1 MLFDIEQYHHR
12 DSQHHKGDWD
22 GVKYDSAWD
31 DGSAFPQINHK
42 TSSKETARSKKT
54 DCWYT
59 PPHIIELVIQVLG
72 EITLDPCADD
82 GRHIRAAKHYTFD
95 DDGLKQPWYGKVYMN
110 PPYSH
115 PGLWMKKLQLEFET
129 GNVDEAIAL
138 VPAATDTNWLSPV
151 LKTQPVCFW
160 KGRIKFL
167 GQDYQPKLSARQ
179 SHVLVYWGNNWQK
192 FREVFEDYGVVYFPI
207 PPVDNN
213 EVLGENISLNNSP
226 STRMEDKSQTL
237 DNSSSTSNLSNAQ
250 LSNDDQVLGGNISPN
265 NYPSTQIEDN
275 SQTLDSSSSTSILS
289 NTQISNDNQVLGGNI
304 SLNNSP
310 STRMEDKSQTL
321 DNSSS
326 TSILLNT
333 QISNDDQVLG
343 ENISPNNSPS
353 NRIEDNSQTLG
364 NNSSTSILSNTQ
376 VSNDNQEK
384 RENISPNNSPSTRI
398 EDGSQTLDSSS
409 STSNLSNTQ
418 VGNDNQVL
426 GGNISLNNS
435 PSTRIEDGSQT
446 LDNSSSTSNL
456 SNAQVS
462 NDNQVLG
469 GNILPNNSPST
480 RIEDESQTLVNS
492 SSKLS
497 HANTQLSND
506 DQVLGGNIS
515 LNNPPSTYRKRGE
528 GSGNISWGYANANS
542 TKKKPVKQLYFEW
555 EYRGKRGKTYVRS
568 HFFEQVI
575 SMNEAKVPVVVILKL
590 LTYNPKVAGALGL
603 N

>member
-1 MLFDIEQYHHR
+1 MTMLFDIEQYQHP
-12 DSQHHKGDWD
+12 DSQNHKGDWD
-22 GVKYDSAWD
+22 GVKYDPAWD
-31 DGSAFPQINHK
+31 DGSAFPQTNSK
-42 TSSKETARSKKT
+42 TSLKETSVSNKT

-59 PPHIIELVIQVLG
+59 PPSIVELVIQVLG
-72 EITLDPCADD
+72 EINLDPCADD
-82 GRHIRAAKHYTFD
+82 GRHIAATKHYTFD
-95 DDGLKQPWYGKVYMN
+95 DNGLEQPWCGKIYMN

-115 PGLWMKKLQLEFET
+115 PGLWMKKLELEFET

-250 LSNDDQVLGGNISPN
+250 LSNDDQVLGGNIS
-265 NYPSTQIEDN
+265 
-275 SQTLDSSSSTSILS
+275 
-289 NTQISNDNQVLGGNI
+289 
-304 SLNNSP
+304 LNNSP

-333 QISNDDQVLG
+333 QISNDDQEKR

-364 NNSSTSILSNTQ
+364 NNSSTSNLSNTQ

-384 RENISPNNSPSTRI
+384 RENISPNNSPSNRI
-398 EDGSQTLDSSS
+398 EDGSQTLDS
-409 STSNLSNTQ
+409 
-418 VGNDNQVL
+418 
-426 GGNISLNNS
+426 
-435 PSTRIEDGSQT
+435 
-446 LDNSSSTSNL
+446 SSSTSNL

>member
-1 MLFDIEQYHHR
+1 MTMLFDIEQYRHL
-12 DSQHHKGDWD
+12 QNHKGDWD
-22 GVKYDSAWD
+22 GVKYDGAWD
-31 DGSAFPQINHK
+31 DGSAFPQ
-42 TSSKETARSKKT
+42 TSSKTSLQETSGSNKT

-59 PPHIIELVIQVLG
+59 PPSIVELVIQVLG
-72 EITLDPCADD
+72 EINLDPCADD

-95 DDGLKQPWYGKVYMN
+95 DDGLKQPWCGKVYMN

-115 PGLWMKKLQLEFET
+115 PGVWMKKLQLEFET

-179 SHVLVYWGNNWQK
+179 SHVLIYWGNNWQK

-207 PPVDNN
+207 PPVDNDQ
-213 EVLGENISLNNSP
+213 VLGGNISLNNSP
-226 STRMEDKSQTL
+226 STRIEDKSQTLGNSSSTSNFSNTQLSNDNQVLGGNISLTNSPSTRIEGESQTLGNSSSTSNLSNVQLSNDDQVLGGNTSLNNSPSTRIEDKSQTL

-250 LSNDDQVLGGNISPN
+250 LSNDGQVLGGNILLNNSPSTRIEGESQTLGNSSSKLSDANTQVSNDDQVLGGNI
-265 NYPSTQIEDN
+265 
-275 SQTLDSSSSTSILS
+275 L
-289 NTQISNDNQVLGGNI
+289 
-304 SLNNSP
+304 
-310 STRMEDKSQTL
+310 
-321 DNSSS
+321 
-326 TSILLNT
+326 
-333 QISNDDQVLG
+333 
-343 ENISPNNSPS
+343 
-353 NRIEDNSQTLG
+353 
-364 NNSSTSILSNTQ
+364 
-376 VSNDNQEK
+376 
-384 RENISPNNSPSTRI
+384 PNNSPSTRI
-398 EDGSQTLDSSS
+398 KDESQTFVNSS
-409 STSNLSNTQ
+409 STSNFSNAQLSN
-418 VGNDNQVL
+418 DDQVL

-435 PSTRIEDGSQT
+435 PSTRIEG
-446 LDNSSSTSNL
+446 
-456 SNAQVS
+456 
-462 NDNQVLG
+462 
-469 GNILPNNSPST
+469 
-480 RIEDESQTLVNS
+480 ESQTPDNS

-497 HANTQLSND
+497 HANTQVSND

-515 LNNPPSTYRKRGE
+515 PNNPPSTHRKRGE

-568 HFFEQVI
+568 RFFEQVI
-575 SMNEAKVPVVVILKL
+575 SMNEAKVPVIEILKL

>member
-1 MLFDIEQYHHR
+1 MLFDIEQYR
-12 DSQHHKGDWD
+12 APDSQNHKGDWD

-42 TSSKETARSKKT
+42 TSLQETSGSNKT

-59 PPHIIELVIQVLG
+59 PPSIVELVIQVLG
-72 EITLDPCADD
+72 EINLDPCADD
-82 GRHIRAAKHYTFD
+82 GRHIRATKHYTFD
-95 DDGLKQPWYGKVYMN
+95 DNGLEQSWCGKVYMN

-115 PGLWMKKLQLEFET
+115 PGAWMKKLQLEFET

-167 GQDYQPKLSARQ
+167 GQDYQPKSSARQ

-207 PPVDNN
+207 PSVDND
-213 EVLGENISLNNSP
+213 EVLGENILPNNSP
-226 STRMEDKSQTL
+226 STRIEGKSQIQE
-237 DNSSSTSNLSNAQ
+237 NNSSTSILLNTQ
-250 LSNDDQVLGGNISPN
+250 ISNDDQVLGENISPN
-265 NYPSTQIEDN
+265 NSPSTRIEDN
-275 SQTLDSSSSTSILS
+275 SQTLDNSSSTSILS

-310 STRMEDKSQTL
+310 STRIEDNSQTL

-326 TSILLNT
+326 TSNLSNAQL
-333 QISNDDQVLG
+333 SNDNQMLG
-343 ENISPNNSPS
+343 GNISLNNSPS
-353 NRIEDNSQTLG
+353 TRIEDNSQTLG
-364 NNSSTSILSNTQ
+364 NNSS
-376 VSNDNQEK
+376 K
-384 RENISPNNSPSTRI
+384 
-398 EDGSQTLDSSS
+398 
-409 STSNLSNTQ
+409 SNLSNAQ
-418 VGNDNQVL
+418 LSNDNQVL

-435 PSTRIEDGSQT
+435 PSTRIEDNSQT
-446 LDNSSSTSNL
+446 LEYSSSTLSNTQLSNDNQVLGGNISLNNSPSTRIEGESQTPDNSSSKLSHANAQVSNDDKVLGGNISLNNSPSTRIEGESQTPDNSSSKL
-456 SNAQVS
+456 SHANAQVS

-469 GNILPNNSPST
+469 GNISPNDSPST
-480 RIEDESQTLVNS
+480 
-492 SSKLS
+492 
-497 HANTQLSND
+497 H
-506 DQVLGGNIS
+506 
-515 LNNPPSTYRKRGE
+515 RKRGE

-568 HFFEQVI
+568 RFFEQVI
-575 SMNEAKVPVVVILKL
+575 SMNEAKVPVVEILKL

>member
-1 MLFDIEQYHHR
+1 MTMLFDIEQYQHP
-12 DSQHHKGDWD
+12 DSQNHKGDWD
-22 GVKYDSAWD
+22 GVKYDPAWD
-31 DGSAFPQINHK
+31 DGSAFPQTNSK
-42 TSSKETARSKKT
+42 TSLKETSVSNKT

-59 PPHIIELVIQVLG
+59 PPSIVELVIQVLG
-72 EITLDPCADD
+72 EINLDPCADD
-82 GRHIRAAKHYTFD
+82 GRHIAATKHYTFD
-95 DDGLKQPWYGKVYMN
+95 DNGLEQPWCGKIYMN

-213 EVLGENISLNNSP
+213 ELLGENISLNNSP
-226 STRMEDKSQTL
+226 STRIEGKSQIQENNSSTSTLSNTQTSNNNQVLGGNISLNSSPSTRIEDKSQTL
-237 DNSSSTSNLSNAQ
+237 DNSSSTSNLSDTQ
-250 LSNDDQVLGGNISPN
+250 LSNDNQVLGGNISLN
-265 NYPSTQIEDN
+265 NSPSTRIEDN
-275 SQTLDSSSSTSILS
+275 SQTLDNSSSTSILS
-289 NTQISNDNQVLGGNI
+289 NTQISNDNQVLGENM

-310 STRMEDKSQTL
+310 STRLEGESQIH

-353 NRIEDNSQTLG
+353 NRIEDNSQTL
-364 NNSSTSILSNTQ
+364 
-376 VSNDNQEK
+376 DN
-384 RENISPNNSPSTRI
+384 
-398 EDGSQTLDSSS
+398 SS

-426 GGNISLNNS
+426 GENISLNNS
-435 PSTRIEDGSQT
+435 PSTRIDDGSQT

-456 SNAQVS
+456 LNAQVS

-469 GNILPNNSPST
+469 ENISPNNSPST
-480 RIEDESQTLVNS
+480 
-492 SSKLS
+492 
-497 HANTQLSND
+497 H
-506 DQVLGGNIS
+506 
-515 LNNPPSTYRKRGE
+515 RKRGE

-555 EYRGKRGKTYVRS
+555 EYRGKRGRS
-568 HFFEQVI
+568 
-575 SMNEAKVPVVVILKL
+575 MCDRA
-590 LTYNPKVAGALGL
+590 
-603 N
+603 